1 MYYTCLNIA
10 NAISFMIF
18 EKYCCNAVQKILN
31 EGGQLIDV
39 RSTFEFSQGALS
51 GAINMPIDSFQYL
64 KDNIDS
70 SKPVLLYCR
79 TGARSGM
86 VKNYLD
92 QLGFDQ
98 VHNIGGIRQFI
109 DC

>member
-1 MYYTCLNIA
+1 FIQ
-10 NAISFMIF
+10 S
-18 EKYCCNAVQKILN
+18 KLN

-39 RSTFEFSQGALS
+39 RSVMEFNQGALE
-51 GAINMPIDSFQYL
+51 GAVNMPIDRFQFL
-64 KDNIDS
+64 KDAIDH

-92 QLGFDQ
+92 QLGFNQ
-98 VHNIGGIRQFI
+98 VHNIGGINQFI
-109 DC
+109 GCLAL

>member
-1 MYYTCLNIA
+1 MMNQQYNC
-10 NAISFMIF
+10 SS
-18 EKYCCNAVQKILN
+18 VQELLGA
-31 EGGQLIDV
+31 GGQLIDV
-39 RSTFEFSQGALS
+39 RTPVEFNRGALE
-51 GAINMPIDSFQYL
+51 GAVNMPIESFQSL
-64 KDNIDS
+64 MSLIDS

-92 QLGFDQ
+92 QQGFDQ
-98 VHNIGGIRQFI
+98 VHNIGGIRQYI

>member
-1 MYYTCLNIA
+1 MIKRYDC
-10 NAISFMIF
+10 SFVEEIMS
-18 EKYCCNAVQKILN
+18 K
-31 EGGQLIDV
+31 GGQLIDV
-39 RSTFEFSQGALS
+39 RTAVEFNQGSLD
-51 GAINMPIDSFQYL
+51 GAVNMPVESFQFL
-64 KDNIDS
+64 KDGIDT

-98 VHNIGGIRQFI
+98 VHNIGGLRQFMA
-109 DC
+109 C

>member
-1 MYYTCLNIA
+1 MQKYTC
-10 NAISFMIF
+10 SFIK
-18 EKYCCNAVQKILN
+18 EQLS

-39 RSTFEFSQGALS
+39 RSSIEFNQGALQD
-51 GAINMPIDSFQYL
+51 AVNMPISNFQVL
-64 KDNIDS
+64 KDGIDTT
-70 SKPVLLYCR
+70 KPVLLYCR

-92 QLGFDQ
+92 QLGFSRVYDL
-98 VHNIGGIRQFI
+98 GGMRQFM

>member
-1 MYYTCLNIA
+1 
-10 NAISFMIF
+10 MINQQ
-18 EKYCCNAVQKILN
+18 YNCSSVQELLGA
-31 EGGQLIDV
+31 GGQLIDV
-39 RSTFEFSQGALS
+39 RTPMEFNRGALD
-51 GAINMPIDSFQYL
+51 GAVNMPIESFQHL
-64 KDNIDS
+64 MKRIDS

-92 QLGFDQ
+92 QMGFGQ

>member
-1 MYYTCLNIA
+1 MG
-10 NAISFMIF
+10 
-18 EKYCCNAVQKILN
+18 

-39 RSTFEFSQGALS
+39 RTPVEFNQGSLD
-51 GAINMPIDSFQYL
+51 GAINMPVDSFLSL
-64 KDNIDS
+64 KDGIDS

-92 QLGFDQ
+92 QLGYDE
-98 VHNIGGIRQFI
+98 VHNIGGIQQFAG
-109 DC
+109 C

>member
-1 MYYTCLNIA
+1 M
-10 NAISFMIF
+10 MIQTYNCRF
-18 EKYCCNAVQKILN
+18 IKETIN

-39 RSTFEFSQGALS
+39 RTPVEFNQSSLNGAV
-51 GAINMPIDSFQYL
+51 NMPVESFQYL
-64 KDNIDS
+64 MESIDK

-92 QLGFDQ
+92 QLGFEQ
-98 VHNIGGIRQFI
+98 VHNIGGISQFS
-109 DC
+109 DCQN

>member
-1 MYYTCLNIA
+1 ML
-10 NAISFMIF
+10 IF
-18 EKYCCNAVQKILN
+18 ETVQIYMMTQQYNCSFVQEILGA
-31 EGGQLIDV
+31 GGQLIDV
-39 RSTFEFSQGALS
+39 RSPVEFSQGSLD
-51 GAINMPIDSFQYL
+51 GAVNMPIESFQYL
-64 KDNIDS
+64 MKDIDN

-92 QLGFDQ
+92 QMGFSQ

>member
-1 MYYTCLNIA
+1 MMIETYNCDFVEEK
-10 NAISFMIF
+10 ISQG
-18 EKYCCNAVQKILN
+18 A
-31 EGGQLIDV
+31 QLIDV
-39 RSTFEFSQGALS
+39 RSTVEFNQGALN
-51 GAINMPIDSFQYL
+51 GAVNMPIESFQSF
-64 KDNIDS
+64 KDSIDR

-98 VHNIGGIRQFI
+98 VHNIGGIRQFLA
-109 DC
+109 CELPA

>member
-1 MYYTCLNIA
+1 MMVKQYNC
-10 NAISFMIF
+10 SFVQ
-18 EKYCCNAVQKILN
+18 EKLG

-39 RSTFEFSQGALS
+39 RTPLEFNQGSLS
-51 GAINMPIDSFQYL
+51 GAVNMPIESFQFMA
-64 KDNIDS
+64 DRIDS

-92 QLGFDQ
+92 QLGFSQ
-98 VHNIGGIRQFI
+98 VHNIGGIRQFL

>member
-1 MYYTCLNIA
+1 
-10 NAISFMIF
+10 MI
-18 EKYCCNAVQKILN
+18 N

-39 RSTFEFSQGALS
+39 RSVMEFNQGALE
-51 GAINMPIDSFQYL
+51 GAVNMPIDRFQFL
-64 KDNIDS
+64 KDAIDH

-92 QLGFDQ
+92 QLGFNQ
-98 VHNIGGIRQFI
+98 VHNIGGINQFI
-109 DC
+109 GCLAL

>member
-1 MYYTCLNIA
+1 MIKSYDCL
-10 NAISFMIF
+10 FVEEVMG
-18 EKYCCNAVQKILN
+18 

-39 RSTFEFSQGALS
+39 RSAVEFNQGSLD
-51 GAINMPIDSFQYL
+51 GAVNMPIESFQFL
-64 KDNIDS
+64 KDGIDN

-92 QLGFDQ
+92 QLGFNQ
-98 VHNIGGIRQFI
+98 VHNIGGLRQFMG
-109 DC
+109 C

>member
-1 MYYTCLNIA
+1 
-10 NAISFMIF
+10 MIQQYNCTF
-18 EKYCCNAVQKILN
+18 VQKVMG

-39 RSTFEFSQGALS
+39 RSPVEFNQGSLD
-51 GAINMPIDSFQYL
+51 GAINMPVESFQVL
-64 KDNIDS
+64 KDGIDS

-92 QLGFDQ
+92 QLGYDD
-98 VHNIGGIRQFI
+98 VHNIGGIQQFAG
-109 DC
+109 C

>member
-1 MYYTCLNIA
+1 MMIQKYTCT
-10 NAISFMIF
+10 F
-18 EKYCCNAVQKILN
+18 VQEILDK
-31 EGGQLIDV
+31 GGQLIDV
-39 RSTFEFSQGALS
+39 RSPMEFSQGSLD
-51 GAINMPIDSFQYL
+51 GAVNMPIESFQYL
-64 KDNIDS
+64 KDSIDS

-98 VHNIGGIRQFI
+98 VHNIGGIRQFAG
-109 DC
+109 C

>member
-1 MYYTCLNIA
+1 MIKSYDCL
-10 NAISFMIF
+10 FVEEVMG
-18 EKYCCNAVQKILN
+18 

-39 RSTFEFSQGALS
+39 RSAVEFNQGSLD
-51 GAINMPIDSFQYL
+51 GAVNMPIESFQYL
-64 KDNIDS
+64 KDGIDN

-98 VHNIGGIRQFI
+98 VHNIGGLRQFMG
-109 DC
+109 C